1 MSNHLNTIKIIVYIY
16 IIFLFKHTNQED
28 TGNEE
33 GPKDDE
39 TQKNEEA
46 SKDDETS
53 KVEGG
58 PDLCQYDGNLTEYL
72 NGSDSRQRCFDLS
85 NNFGN
90 QACCYDESS
99 KKCYNVID
107 GTDSDRNCPKTV
119 PIPNNCGLAGIY
131 QPETPEIC
139 TQITLVQGYCCYV
152 GVKKADGSDGNI
164 GHSCLRT
171 KKLAKEK
178 EKAPE
183 QIKSYVEKNAPNYT
197 IESCICWNSNLQY
210 FWILNLIIN
219 IFLLL

>member
-16 IIFLFKHTNQED
+16 IIFLFKYTNQ
-28 TGNEE
+28 
-33 GPKDDE
+33 DE
-39 TQKNEEA
+39 TPN
-46 SKDDETS
+46 DETPNDGTPNDGTPNGES
-53 KVEGG
+53 SNQCNYE
-58 PDLCQYDGNLTEYL
+58 GNLTAYL